1 MPKLGT
7 MSVRKLGTAHFT
19 NRHVPNL
26 GALVDCV
33 SYVYVLIEWLA
44 FCCVQSSHGSL
55 KYGQWQEL
63 NLRTAVRAVM
73 MYNWPTKKAAETH
86 GIPRSTLQRYLK
98 QCRIDGAVEK
108 QTMGRRCTM
117 SAEQE
122 DELSGLLQ
130 EMESRLYGLS
140 PVELR
145 KIVYQFCVLNKL
157 AHNFD
162 DEKKYAGRKWLKN
175 FLARHPEL
183 SVRKAEGVSL
193 QRACGYNIS
202 KVRIFEQLLKNELFG
217 EDGSRKIP
225 VENIFNV
232 DETGISVNQKPKKIL
247 AKKGKKTVGVV
258 TSLEKGKTIT
268 AVCCVSAAG
277 AYCPPFLIFPR
288 KRFKAELLDGGPAGA
303 IGVANESGWVNEDV
317 FLQWFEHF
325 LKVFQ
330 PQHRSCPSLLIMD
343 GHASHTNSLQLV
355 MRAREH
361 NVKVLILPSHTTH
374 KMQPLDVAVFK
385 SLKSHYDK
393 AVDSWLR
400 EHPGRGVQESNVA
413 SLFAEAWGKAAT
425 VGNAISGFRKSRIEP
440 FREVDDDADEFLAAD
455 VTDVPQSTSNTDRL
469 VTN

>member
-1 MPKLGT
+1 MHWYT
-7 MSVRKLGTAHFT
+7 DVSVAFNPRL
-19 NRHVPNL
+19 
-26 GALVDCV
+26 
-33 SYVYVLIEWLA
+33 LIEWLA
-44 FCCVQSSHGSL
+44 FWCVQTSDGPL
-55 KYGQWQEL
+55 KYGQWQDISL
-63 NLRTAVRAVM
+63 KNAVRAVS
-73 MYNWPTKKAAETH
+73 MYNWSTKKAAETH

-98 QCRIDGAVEK
+98 QCNTDGSVEK

-117 SAEQE
+117 SVEQE
-122 DELSGLLQ
+122 NELSKLLQ

-140 PVELR
+140 PVEVR

-162 DEKKYAGRKWLKN
+162 DEKKSAGRKWLRN

-202 KVRIFEQLLKNELFG
+202 KVRIFEQLLKSELFT
-217 EDGSRKIP
+217 EDSQRKIP

-232 DETGISVNQKPKKIL
+232 DETGITVNQKPKKIL
-247 AKKGKKTVGVV
+247 AKKGKKSVGVV

-303 IGVANESGWVNEDV
+303 IGVANESGWINEDI

-330 PQHRSCPSLLIMD
+330 PQHRSSPSLLIMD

-355 MRAREH
+355 IRAREN
-361 NVKVLILPSHTTH
+361 NVKIIILPSHTTH
-374 KMQPLDVAVFK
+374 KIQPLDVAVFK

-425 VGNAISGFRKSRIEP
+425 VGNAISGFRKARIEP
-440 FREVDDDADEFLAAD
+440 FREVDDDADEFLGAD
-455 VTDVPQSTSNTDRL
+455 VTNVPQSISNTDRL
-469 VTN
+469 ITIYLLLYMLTILFYFQTQYVNFYL